1 MSLRDQ
7 QVDHVCAFLCFWELI
22 SSDHVRTS
30 IVVPLFLET
39 YQQIELCT
47 PNKFDGV
54 ANRCIDSERSLSK
67 NTSDHVRALI
77 VVPLFLETYQ
87 HVDHAHTVTTVVVL
101 CGIAS
106 PLRACTE
113 VVPLLP
119 LLIPCLPVPFSD
131 NVL

>member
-1 MSLRDQ
+1 M
-7 QVDHVCAFLCFWELI
+7 
-22 SSDHVRTS
+22 
-30 IVVPLFLET
+30 VPLFLET

-47 PNKFDGV
+47 PNEFDGV
-54 ANRCIDSERSLSK
+54 ANRCIDSERNILT
-67 NTSDHVRALI
+67 NISDHAHTSI

-101 CGIAS
+101 CGIAP

-119 LLIPCLPVPFSD
+119 LSIPCLPVPFS
-131 NVL
+131 NIVL